1 MKKGRWDLSRRS
13 FIKAA
18 GLACGYAVVGA
29 GMAKKSAAA
38 VLELLDIR
46 QRAVYDADADPRKY
60 ALRKSQDN
68 PMVKALYARGGFLE
82 EGPCGHRSHHLL
94 HTTYED
100 RSAHIRA
107 LKAKGIELS
116 F

>member
-29 GMAKKSAAA
+29 GMAKKSVAA
-38 VLELLDIR
+38 VLDLVGLR
-46 QRAVYDADADPRKY
+46 QQSVYDADADPRKY
-60 ALRKSQDN
+60 ALRKSQEN
-68 PMVKALYARGGFLE
+68 PMVKTLYAKGGFLG

-94 HTTYED
+94 HTQYKD
-100 RSAHIRA
+100 KGLLIRA
-107 LKAKGIELS
+107 LKKKGIELS
-116 F
+116 L